1 MSSLEQLMGVG
12 VPPEVAKRAGFFV
25 GTIEG
30 TAPTLQGPGNAIVRL
45 SAATL
50 NLGSSFSPG
59 DVVIIMP
66 VTAGTVAA
74 AGCGFN
80 AGAAS
85 VANLTAGYPKL
96 LAKINST
103 NWLLLAGLTAAA

>member
-1 MSSLEQLMGVG
+1 MSSQEQLMGVG
-12 VPPEVAKRAGFFV
+12 IAPEAAKRAGFFV

-30 TAPTLQGPGNAIVRL
+30 SAPTLQGPGNAIVRL
-45 SAATL
+45 SAATI
-50 NLGSSFSPG
+50 NLATTFAPG
-59 DVVIIMP
+59 DMVLIMP

-85 VANLTAGYPKL
+85 VANLTAGFPKL
-96 LAKINST
+96 LAKISST
-103 NWLLLAGLTAAA
+103 NWLILAGLTAAA